1 MPMQKIITRKSQEE
15 FLLHHDFEK
24 AQLQIMN
31 SQEIKEQYESVTR
44 KSIYAFM
51 QATMDDNGVKGI
63 DTSGII
69 DVEQVNA
76 YKERLREV
84 IEDSVEIIKV
94 LLEGYEV
101 FSYAEVNDLFESVSR
116 HLPAHR
122 MQKIFR
128 TAYRQYQEIL
138 LAKIQES
145 LKELPDEENK
155 MLVEHYE
162 ENRENIILLQDTLK
176 KLDDPLT
183 REQLLATSRTKLLIV
198 QLFLPNIL
206 TETYDKYFNNT
217 PQKLELVGKIMSL
230 TGLYTKD
237 QLKVLPI
244 EQLQEIHEEI
254 LEHNR
259 QEEEDKKVFL
269 KYSQAISEAMFN
281 NDDDTFSEVCS
292 IAVTHLTTTQLQ
304 MLVEYMSNQ
313 NPLFTAKFET
323 IMHEY
328 KKKMNFKR

>member
-31 SQEIKEQYESVTR
+31 SQEIQEQYEAVTR
-44 KSIYAFM
+44 KSVYAFM
-51 QATMDDNGVKGI
+51 QATMEDKGAKSL
-63 DTSGII
+63 DTSGLI

-76 YKERLREV
+76 YKEKLRESL
-84 IEDSVEIIKV
+84 ENSVEIIRV

-101 FSYAEVNDLFESVSR
+101 FTYAEVNDLFESVSR
-116 HLPAHR
+116 HLPAHK
-122 MQKIFR
+122 MQKISR
-128 TAYRQYQEIL
+128 AAYRQYQEIL
-138 LAKIQES
+138 LSQIQDS
-145 LKELPDEENK
+145 LKELPPEENK

-162 ENRENIILLQDTLK
+162 ENRENIALLQDVLQK
-176 KLDDPLT
+176 FADPLT
-183 REQLLATSRTKLLIV
+183 REQLLATSRTKLLVV
-198 QLFLPNIL
+198 QLYLPNIL

-217 PQKLELVGKIMSL
+217 PQKLELVSKIMSL

-259 QEEEDKKVFL
+259 QEEEDKKVFS

-313 NPLFTAKFET
+313 NPLFTSKFEN
-323 IMHEY
+323 IMREY
-328 KKKMNFKR
+328 KKKLNFKR

>member
-31 SQEIKEQYESVTR
+31 TQEIKEQYEAVTR

-51 QATMDDNGVKGI
+51 HATMEENTVKSL

-76 YKERLREV
+76 YKEKLRGVLESPT
-84 IEDSVEIIKV
+84 DIITV

-101 FSYAEVNDLFESVSR
+101 FTYVEVNDLFESVSR
-116 HLPAHR
+116 HLPAHK
-122 MQKIFR
+122 MQKISR
-128 TAYRQYQEIL
+128 LAYRQYQEIL
-138 LAKIQES
+138 LSQIREA
-145 LKELPDEENK
+145 LKELPPEENK

-162 ENRENIILLQDTLK
+162 ENRENIALLQDTLK
-176 KLDDPLT
+176 KLADPLT
-183 REQLLATSRTKLLIV
+183 RDQLLATSRIKLLTV
-198 QLFLPNIL
+198 QLFLPSIL

-230 TGLYTKD
+230 TKLYTKD
-237 QLKVLPI
+237 HLKALPI

-259 QEEEDKKVFL
+259 QEEEDRKVFA
-269 KYSQAISEAMFN
+269 KYSQAISESMFN

-292 IAVTHLTTTQLQ
+292 IAVTHLTSTQLE
-304 MLVEYMSNQ
+304 MLVEYMANQ
-313 NPLFTAKFET
+313 NPLFVSKFEN
-323 IMHEY
+323 IMREY
-328 KKKMNFKR
+328 KKKLNMKR